1 MEESLTG
8 AGLLAIASWARRF
21 DASLVEASLEV
32 VAVVSLVG
40 AQQLPMLA
48 VAVEGGVPARI
59 C

>member
-1 MEESLTG
+1 M
-8 AGLLAIASWARRF
+8 LASASWARRF